1 MIYHNAIY
9 IYGAFDKEITSIRVN
24 LGDTENVTFIP
35 IDQNNAMYAE
45 IMKLVEEGKLTI
57 TPAEESP
64 K

>member
-1 MIYHNAIY
+1 MKYNNAIY

-24 LGDTENVTFIP
+24 LCDTEDVTFIP

-45 IMKLVEEGKLTI
+45 IMKLVEENKLTI
-57 TPAEESP
+57 IPAEESP